1 VLKMSWFKEIF
12 GREPGARRA
21 PPILELEEGKLY
33 VLEIEEENVR
43 IVDTRVG
50 RRPVVTVKY
59 KGQSWTLWLSHVD
72 LAEKIAL
79 MEVEHSS
86 LKGLKIRVKRLPR
99 SGRRYEYEVS
109 VVERER

>member
-12 GREPGARRA
+12 GREPGARGA
-21 PPILELEEGKLY
+21 PPMLELEEGKDY
-33 VLEIEEENVR
+33 IVVIEDEEVR
-43 IVDTRVG
+43 VVDTRVG
-50 RRPVVTVKY
+50 RRPVITVRY

-79 MEVEHSS
+79 IEAEYSS
-86 LKGLKIRVKRLPR
+86 LKGLKIRVKRLPK

-109 VVERER
+109 IIEQE